1 MKRIL
6 LALTVTAACAATL
19 PPSEDARDVIAS
31 TSADDPCGA
40 EPAGPDAC
48 GGAPLCSVRD
58 RVQIACELRRAV
70 QARYV
75 FLDVKPRLL
84 AGEGKAFD
92 PRAHLD
98 ACVEGERAIRVEEE
112 PLRFYDRMRR
122 CTAAFEDGHLIP
134 RVPGGLPQVA
144 LGVDLRLAGGKVYV
158 ASREPRLAAAL
169 AARGGASLLEP
180 GTEVLEIDGR
190 PVADAL
196 AEVAR
201 HVPAGS
207 RAARDERAVDALTRR
222 DFAYPDRPTVTLT
235 LARDGV
241 RGELVLPWWSAPG
254 AERHA
259 IAGGWVRRTGIA
271 TTDALDWRT
280 DPRARWGGEPRADGA
295 RRGDPIFPPAEASG
309 LAEYAGDGG
318 GIAARLGEGSAGG
331 SRFCYAQLLTFHTE
345 TLERAGEEKR
355 PLEAVVE
362 EFVRGCNA
370 RRLDLVLDLR
380 QNEGGYLS
388 YSTALAAMLLPRDGI
403 APGGALL
410 VRATAFN
417 ERVYRQRAPA
427 PVRVRLPWRSGSA
440 PEDVLD
446 AILSARRERREFT
459 RAFLDGEVRA
469 SEAVGGFD
477 GRVVAL
483 VSPGCMSA
491 CERLAGLL
499 RSGGHATLVG
509 GATEGAGGSQQE
521 AKDHLA
527 RWTDRSGRLSVSIPN
542 AAMGLRPAADDGD
555 TSAARFFEA
564 LAFENRPVEPH
575 VRYATTLE
583 DLTGYGRGWRAQ
595 AEAALRAP
603 AITSAATTTSAAR

>member
-1 MKRIL
+1 
-6 LALTVTAACAATL
+6 
-19 PPSEDARDVIAS
+19 
-31 TSADDPCGA
+31 
-40 EPAGPDAC
+40 
-48 GGAPLCSVRD
+48 
-58 RVQIACELRRAV
+58 
-70 QARYV
+70 
-75 FLDVKPRLL
+75 
-84 AGEGKAFD
+84 
-92 PRAHLD
+92 
-98 ACVEGERAIRVEEE
+98 
-112 PLRFYDRMRR
+112 MRR
-122 CTAAFEDGHLIP
+122 CTAAFEDGHLIL

-144 LGVDLRLAGGKVYV
+144 LGIDLRLADGKVYV

-169 AARGGASLLEP
+169 AARGAASLLEP
-180 GTEVLEIDGR
+180 GTEVLEVDGR

-196 AEVAR
+196 AELAR

-207 RAARDERAVDALTRR
+207 RAARDERAADALTRR
-222 DFAYPDRPTVTLT
+222 DFAYPERPTVTLT
-235 LARDGV
+235 VAREGV
-241 RGELVLPWWSAPG
+241 RGELVLPWWIAPG
-254 AERHA
+254 AEGHA
-259 IAGGWVRRTGIA
+259 IAGSYVRRTGIA

-280 DPRARWGGEPRADGA
+280 DPRARWGGEAREGA
-295 RRGDPIFPPAEASG
+295 RRGDPILPPGETSG

-318 GIAARLGEGSAGG
+318 GIAARLGEASAGG
-331 SRFCYAQLLTFHTE
+331 SPFCYAQFLTFHTE
-345 TLERAGEEKR
+345 TLSLAGDRKR
-355 PLEAVVE
+355 PLEEVVE

-370 RRLDLVLDLR
+370 RRRDLVLDLR

-388 YSTALAAMLLPRDGI
+388 HSTALAAMLLPRDGS

-427 PVRVRLPWRSGSA
+427 AVGVRLPWRSGA
-440 PEDVLD
+440 GPEAVLD

-499 RSGGHATLVG
+499 GSGGHATLVG

-521 AKDHLA
+521 AKDLLA
-527 RWTDRSGRLSVSIPN
+527 RWTDRTGRLSVSIPN
-542 AAMGLRPAADDGD
+542 AAMGLQPSADDGD
-555 TSAARFFEA
+555 TSAAWFFEA

-583 DLTGYGRGWRAQ
+583 DLTEHNRGWRAQ
-595 AEAALRAP
+595 AEAALRTP
-603 AITSAATTTSAAR
+603 PSVPPAATTTSAAAR